1 MECNPDCAI
10 LYAMPTTPTLLI
22 IWHSRTGA
30 AEAMAQVAAQAAADA
45 AAGECAVVLRR
56 AGEAQADELLAAH
69 GYLFVCP
76 ENLASMTGAMKEFF
90 DRSYYPLLGQ
100 IEGRPYAA
108 MVAAGSDGQ
117 GAVRQIERIAT
128 GWRLKRIADS
138 LIICTH
144 AQTPEAIA
152 APKLLGE
159 ADLALCRDLGATFSA
174 GLAMGIF

>member
-1 MECNPDCAI
+1 MTDP
-10 LYAMPTTPTLLI
+10 PTLLI

-30 AEAMAQVAAQAAADA
+30 SQAMAEAAAAA
-45 AAGECAVVLRR
+45 ARDECAVRLIAAEQ
-56 AGEAQADELLAAH
+56 AGPEDMLTTS

-90 DRSYYPLLGQ
+90 DRCYYPLLGR

-108 MVAAGSDGQ
+108 MVAAGSDGA

-128 GWRLKRIADS
+128 GWRLKRIAES
-138 LIICTH
+138 LIVCTH
-144 AQTPEAIA
+144 AQAPEAIA
-152 APKLLGE
+152 APKHPDE
-159 ADLALCRDLGATFSA
+159 AALAPCSELGAMFGA